1 MRNIIIFIVA
11 LAICFV
17 CINYYVYQ
25 NINEVYSTDQDLV
38 KKISSNIP
46 NYTKIDKIP
55 QELLDAVV
63 AVEDKRFYMHYGFD
77 VIGIGRAFISNFK
90 EGEIVQGGSTIT
102 QQLAKNLFLSG
113 EKSYKRKI
121 KELFIAVKIESLY
134 TKKEILEMYLNAIYY
149 GAGSYGI
156 QAASRTY
163 FNKNIEDLTVAQC
176 TMIAGLPQAPSFY
189 NPKKHPERAKKRQEI
204 VVDLMA
210 ENGYINKEVEKR
222 VRNQMILMFQ

>member
-1 MRNIIIFIVA
+1 MRNIIIFIVV
-11 LAICFV
+11 LVICFI

-25 NINEVYSTDQDLV
+25 NINEIYSTDQDLV
-38 KKISSNIP
+38 KKISSNVP

-55 QELLDAVV
+55 KDLLDAVV
-63 AVEDKRFYMHYGFD
+63 AVEDKRFYMHCGFD
-77 VIGIGRAFISNFK
+77 VIGIGRAFVSNLK

-113 EKSYKRKI
+113 EKNYKRKLN
-121 KELFIAVKIESLY
+121 ELFIAVKIESLY

-149 GAGSYGI
+149 GAGAQGI
-156 QAASRTY
+156 QAASQTY

-176 TMIAGLPQAPSFY
+176 TMLAGLPQAPSFY

-204 VVDLMA
+204 VVDLMTK
-210 ENGYINKEVEKR
+210 NGYINEEVEKR